1 MKRFLHRYPEYKW
14 FGKTDFKKF
23 YQSILHEL
31 IVAALRWKFKDERFI
46 KLIEIAVLSY
56 DSGTDLHHVIENEDE
71 PKKRSTDRS
80 IYKPTYREFCGKP
93 DRSYNEGEISCQM
106 PA

>member
-1 MKRFLHRYPEYKW
+1 MEYKINGRGV
-14 FGKTDFKKF
+14 FFTSDNNLNHTNVIRFC
-23 YQSILHEL
+23 
-31 IVAALRWKFKDERFI
+31 RRKFKDERFI

-56 DSGTDLHHVIENEDE
+56 DSGTELVDVLENEVE
-71 PKKRSTDRS
+71 RKKRCSDWS